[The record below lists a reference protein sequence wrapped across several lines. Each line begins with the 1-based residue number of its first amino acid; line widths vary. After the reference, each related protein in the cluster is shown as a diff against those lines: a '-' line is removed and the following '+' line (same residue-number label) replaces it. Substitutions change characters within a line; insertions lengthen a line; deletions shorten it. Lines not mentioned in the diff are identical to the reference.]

1 MQLDTA
7 LRAARIHEKLVSL
20 IVTGDQVQISI
31 SVDVTYGHGLRAA
44 HYLRACATSCNA
56 AGSKCPEAAAVVCEQ
71 LVSFVI
77 ADYHVQK
84 TVAVDV
90 T

>member
-7 LRAARIHEKLVSL
+7 LGAARIHEKLVSL

-44 HYLRACATSCNA
+44 HCLRACATSCNA
-56 AGSKCPEAAAVVCEQ
+56 AGGEPAAAVVGEQ
-71 LVSFVI
+71 LVGFVV